1 MNYYERHLGDYAKDT
16 AHLSMLEHGAYN
28 LLLDRYYGTEAGIPA
43 DQVYRVARAKTKP
56 ERDAVDAVLAEF
68 FTTVDGAWVKNRVE
82 EEIQRYRDSI
92 PAAEEKK
99 LNDKERQR
107 RARERRKALFN
118 ELREIGVVMPWDAST
133 SELQTELLR
142 VQSLSRHGAVTVP
155 VTRDNTASQSP
166 VPSPQPPEQ
175 DSRRGEDA
183 TSVDKAL
190 YADARKIFGS
200 SIGGQVSK
208 AIKCHGKPWLLGVIE
223 ACRTKDSEGARAY
236 LAAAMNGAHKPDE
249 AEKRKA
255 IP

>member
-43 DQVYRVARAKTKP
+43 SDVYRVARAKTKP
-56 ERDAVDAVLAEF
+56 ERIAVDSVLREF
-68 FTTVDGAWVKNRVE
+68 FTIVDGAWVKNRVE

-118 ELREIGVVMPWDAST
+118 ELREHGVVMPWDAST
-133 SELQTELLR
+133 SELQTELSR
-142 VQSLSRHGAVTVP
+142 VKSQTCHGTVTPP

-166 VPSPQPPEQ
+166 VPSPQS
-175 DSRRGEDA
+175 DSRRGEAPPVPDSPDPRKA
-183 TSVDKAL
+183 MFDLGVKLLGERHRSLIGKAVSQLGEKKVAEILGGMAVKPPVDPAS
-190 YADARKIFGS
+190 YFA
-200 SIGGQVSK
+200 K
-208 AIKCHGKPWLLGVIE
+208 AIQPEERK
-223 ACRTKDSEGARAY
+223 
-236 LAAAMNGAHKPDE
+236 LA
-249 AEKRKA
+249 
-255 IP
+255 I

>member
-43 DQVYRVARAKTKP
+43 DQVYRVARARTKE
-56 ERDAVDAVLAEF
+56 ERAAVDAVLAEF

-99 LNDKERQR
+99 INDKERQR

-118 ELREIGVVMPWDAST
+118 ELRELGVVMPWDAST
-133 SELQTELLR
+133 SELQTELSR
-142 VQSLSRHGAVTVP
+142 VKSHGGHAPVTPP

-166 VPSPQPPEQ
+166 VSSPQS
-175 DSRRGEDA
+175 DSRRGEAPPGTKPPDPRKA
-183 TSVDKAL
+183 MFDLGVKLLGERHRGLIGKAVSQIGEQKVAEILGGMAVKPPVDPAA
-190 YADARKIFGS
+190 YFA
-200 SIGGQVSK
+200 K
-208 AIKCHGKPWLLGVIE
+208 AIQPE
-223 ACRTKDSEGARAY
+223 E
-236 LAAAMNGAHKPDE
+236 
-249 AEKRKA
+249 RKVA
-255 IP
+255 I